1 MNYVG
6 RFAAPYIGR
15 FAPTP
20 TGPLHF
26 GSLIAAV
33 ASYCDARAAGGQ
45 WLLRMEDLD
54 PPREMP
60 GAARRIIEQLKAYGF
75 TWDGEV
81 LYQSSRL
88 HAYHDAIAQ
97 LQAAGHL
104 FWCNCSRS
112 ELARTGSLMYPGHCR
127 AFTSPRR
134 DAAVRLHVPNNTIT
148 FSDRVFGSQTEAVAD
163 SVGDFVILRRDGL
176 FAYQLAVVVD
186 DGFQGVTDVVRGAD
200 LLDNTARQIV
210 LQKMLG
216 LPTPR
221 YLHLPLA
228 LHTDGSKLSK
238 QTFAKELPT
247 PAEGRLV
254 WQALDF
260 LAQKPPA
267 SLKHSAPREL
277 LEWGSKNWRPEN
289 IPAQPGFVAATESA
303 GNQP

>member
-1 MNYVG
+1 MKYT
-6 RFAAPYIGR
+6 GR

-33 ASYCDARAAGGQ
+33 ASYCDARSVGGQ

-75 TWDGEV
+75 EWDGDV
-81 LYQSSRL
+81 LFQSSRL
-88 HAYHDAIAQ
+88 HAYHDAITA
-97 LQAAGHL
+97 LQTAGHV

-112 ELARTGSLMYPGHCR
+112 ELARHANTPGNLMYPGHCR
-127 AFTSPRR
+127 EHSSPRA
-134 DAAVRLHVPNNTIT
+134 DSAVRVLVPEGVVE
-148 FSDRVFGSQTEAVAD
+148 FHDRAFGEQRENVAEK
-163 SVGDFVILRRDGL
+163 VGDFVILRRDGL

-186 DGFQGVTDVVRGAD
+186 DALQGVTDVVRGHD

-210 LQKMLG
+210 LQGLLG

-228 LHTDGSKLSK
+228 LHADGTKLSK
-238 QTFAKELPT
+238 QTFAQEIPT
-247 PAEGRLV
+247 PADGRLV
-254 WQALDF
+254 WRVLDF
-260 LAQKPPA
+260 LGQEPPA
-267 SLKHSAPREL
+267 ELRAQTPRQLLAWGVKH
-277 LEWGSKNWRPEN
+277 WRPER
-289 IPAQPGFVAATESA
+289 IPAQQGFVL
-303 GNQP
+303 GD

>member
-1 MNYVG
+1 MPQLPSSTSAPGYV
-6 RFAAPYIGR
+6 GR

-33 ASYCDARAAGGQ
+33 ASYCDARAAGGK

-60 GAARRIIEQLKAYGF
+60 GAARRIITQMKAYGF
-75 TWDGEV
+75 EWDGELV
-81 LYQSSRL
+81 FQSNRL
-88 HAYHDAIAQ
+88 HAYHDAVSA

-104 FWCNCSRS
+104 FWCSCSRS
-112 ELARTGSLMYPGHCR
+112 DLARNGSLVYPGHCR

-134 DAAVRLHVPNNTIT
+134 DAAVRVRIAEDMT
-148 FSDRVFGSQTEAVAD
+148 FFTDRVFGAQQEEVAK

-186 DGFQGVTDVVRGAD
+186 DAFQGVTDVVRGAD

-216 LPTPR
+216 HSTPR

-228 LHTDGSKLSK
+228 LHADGTKLSK
-238 QTFAKELPT
+238 QTLATEIPT
-247 PAEGRLV
+247 PADGRLV
-254 WQALDF
+254 WKALEF
-260 LAQKPPA
+260 LGQQP
-267 SLKHSAPREL
+267 SAGLMTRTPREL
-277 LEWGSKNWRPEN
+277 LVWGIKNWRPEK
-289 IPAQPGFVAATESA
+289 IPARQGFVLM
-303 GNQP
+303 PD

>member
-1 MNYVG
+1 M
-6 RFAAPYIGR
+6 AAYIGR

-60 GAARRIIEQLKAYGF
+60 GAAQRIIEQIKAYGF
-75 TWDGEV
+75 EWDGEPV
-81 LYQSSRL
+81 FQSQRL
-88 HAYHDAIAQ
+88 HAYHDAIAT
-97 LQAAGHL
+97 LQQAGHL
-104 FWCNCSRS
+104 FWCDCSRS
-112 ELARTGSLMYPGHCR
+112 ELARSGSLMYPGHCR
-127 AFTSPRR
+127 EFTTPRR
-134 DAAVRLHVPNNTIT
+134 DAAVRVRVPPGRLHFT
-148 FSDRVFGSQTEAVAD
+148 DRVFGEQGEDVA
-163 SVGDFVILRRDGL
+163 STVGDFVILRRDGL

-186 DGFQGVTDVVRGAD
+186 DAWQGVTDVVRGAD
-200 LLDNTARQIV
+200 LLDNTARQIL

-228 LHTDGSKLSK
+228 LHADGAKLSK
-238 QTFAKELPT
+238 QTFARAIPT

-260 LAQKPPA
+260 LRQQPPA
-267 SLKHSAPREL
+267 ELGRRSPRDVL
-277 LEWGSKNWRPEN
+277 AWGIKNWQPEK
-289 IPAQPGFVAATESA
+289 IPARQGFLSPE
-303 GNQP
+303 P